1 MRRAK
6 ITGWGKCLPPAVLTN
21 DDLAKITDTSDE
33 WITARTGIRE
43 RRISHVGT
51 GELGRVAAE
60 RALACAGRTAEEINM
75 IIFAS
80 ATPDLLVPN
89 TASRLQLSL
98 GNNQAAAFDI
108 NSGCTGFVYGQKI
121 ASDHLSNNPGDVV
134 LLVGSER
141 LTWYLDWTQ
150 REHAVLFGDGAG
162 AAVFEASDTDA
173 GVLCSRIGCEPG
185 PGDALMIADFGT
197 AMDRFG
203 PDPMVFDMRF
213 DGRVIFGHAVKG
225 MASACEAVLKETGLS
240 VSDIDLVIPH
250 QANERIIDS
259 LADRLGVERAKVFK
273 NIAAYGNTSAATIPV
288 GLTEALEQGLIK
300 PGANLL
306 MASFGAGLTWG
317 AAIVRWGDRTEALGR
332 SNAELPA
339 CASSAPEL
347 IADAVAFFR
356 EAEGRAGRKPLAGK
370 GV

>member
-6 ITGWGKCLPPAVLTN
+6 ITGWGKCLPPAALTN
-21 DDLAKITDTSDE
+21 DDLARLTDTSDE
-33 WITARTGIRE
+33 WIMTRTGIRE
-43 RRISHVGT
+43 RRISHVGS

-60 RALACAGRTAEEINM
+60 RALACAGRSAEEINM

-89 TASRLQLSL
+89 TASRLQLAL
-98 GNNQAAAFDI
+98 GNDSASAFDI

-121 ASDHLSNNPGDVV
+121 ASDHLSNNPDDVV
-134 LLVGSER
+134 LVVGAER

-173 GVLCSRIGCEPG
+173 GVLCSHIGCEPG
-185 PGDALMIADFGT
+185 PGEALMIADFGT

-203 PDPMVFDMRF
+203 PDPMVFDLRF

-225 MASACEAVLKETGLS
+225 MASACETVLGQAGLG
-240 VSDIDLVIPH
+240 VKDIDLVIPH
-250 QANERIIDS
+250 QANERIIDA
-259 LADRLGVERAKVFK
+259 LADRLGMDHGKVFK
-273 NIAAYGNTSAATIPV
+273 NIADYGNTSAATIPV

-306 MASFGAGLTWG
+306 MAAFGAGLTWG
-317 AAIVRWGDRTEALGR
+317 ASVVRWGDRIEPLGV
-332 SNAELPA
+332 SDAELPP
-339 CASSAPEL
+339 CNQSAMEL
-347 IADAVAFFR
+347 ISDAVAFFSANNQDS
-356 EAEGRAGRKPLAGK
+356 EAPAR
-370 GV
+370 